1 MTETRTYRLSA
12 PNDSSAPKIARD
24 LLTTILTTADHV
36 GLLDNARVCISDVV
50 TNVLR
55 HTTVP
60 SLSMDVS
67 VRVDRVIV
75 GVHDSDPYGRPRARP
90 ASAEREGGRGLL
102 IVQRLAHTWGVTRT
116 GGIVPDG
123 KRVWFELRS
132 GCGAACAHLAAS
144 EGSW

>member
-1 MTETRTYRLSA
+1 MTDTRTYRLSA

-24 LLTTILTTADHV
+24 LLTAILTTADHT
-36 GLLDNARVCISDVV
+36 GMLDSARVCVSDVV

-55 HTTVP
+55 HTAVP
-60 SLSMDVS
+60 SLSLDVS
-67 VRVDRVIV
+67 VDAERVIV
-75 GVHDSDPYGRPRARP
+75 GVHDSDPCGRPRARP

-116 GGIVPDG
+116 GGLVPDG

-132 GCGAACAHLAAS
+132 TCGAACAHVS
-144 EGSW
+144 K